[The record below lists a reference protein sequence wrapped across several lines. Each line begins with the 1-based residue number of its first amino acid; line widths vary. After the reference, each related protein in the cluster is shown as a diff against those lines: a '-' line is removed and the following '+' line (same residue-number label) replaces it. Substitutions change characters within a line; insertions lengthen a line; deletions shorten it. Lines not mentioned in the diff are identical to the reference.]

1 MVIISMKEM
10 SEPEENS
17 STFGQ
22 LLEIMS
28 IVILTVQIHT
38 HRQGKTLL
46 NRRIGGNYISYI
58 VVSRV
63 SFALF
68 KTK

>member
-17 STFGQ
+17 STIGQ

-38 HRQGKTLL
+38 HRQGNTLL